1 LSEKKL
7 KNTSLEDR
15 QVLDT
20 DNEDE
25 SGHWDGVEEQKNI
38 CGDGSPSNIFTRS

>member
-1 LSEKKL
+1 MYIHVLEKLAKIFLSEKKL

-25 SGHWDGVEEQKNI
+25 SGH
-38 CGDGSPSNIFTRS
+38 